1 MLHYKFED
9 AVNQLKTVSKDDLY
23 TGDGFECID
32 VVPGEKCNNGGE
44 YVFYT
49 TYSPTTK
56 SGIYKV
62 KSSSTCD
69 FDSCGTGF
77 EGYIVLTKSL
87 FNHLISESKRIE
99 EEGCLY

>member
-87 FNHLISESKRIE
+87 FNNENKL
-99 EEGCLY
+99 LL

>member
-56 SGIYKV
+56 SGNNKL
-62 KSSSTCD
+62 KSISTCD
-69 FDSCGTGF
+69 YDICGT
-77 EGYIVLTKSL
+77 
-87 FNHLISESKRIE
+87 
-99 EEGCLY
+99 